1 MVLLKNLLFLIAV
14 SFAITSCNS
23 TRTALFDQYSY
34 EKTIEL
40 KVETDQLINKANTT
54 YTTNKDE
61 IEKYLLDKEENRKK
75 EIKAE
80 ESAALLKA
88 ETAAKQ
94 TNLSKFLVNVEARI
108 YAQLS
113 KQLADQMFTDSGATS
128 GTMDF
133 QGTNISWVKTGTDVT
148 LTIIEAN
155 GSRTE
160 ITVPIASFA
169 F

>member
-1 MVLLKNLLFLIAV
+1 MPAV
-14 SFAITSCNS
+14 SSA
-23 TRTALFDQYSY
+23 
-34 EKTIEL
+34 EL
-40 KVETDQLINKANTT
+40 IHNFQSPAFIPGNGFSQHVLSIYQL
-54 YTTNKDE
+54 
-61 IEKYLLDKEENRKK
+61 EEAKKK
-75 EIKAE
+75 EIRAE
-80 ESAALLKA
+80 EAAAILKA

-94 TNLSKFLVNVEARI
+94 TNLAKFLVNVEARI

-113 KQLADQMFTDSGATS
+113 KQLADQMFTEGSATS

-148 LTIIEAN
+148 LTIIESN

-160 ITVPIASFA
+160 IVVPIASFA

>member
-1 MVLLKNLLFLIAV
+1 MKKLLLALIVIPSVCSAELIHNFQSPAFIPGNGFSQHVLSI
-14 SFAITSCNS
+14 
-23 TRTALFDQYSY
+23 Y
-34 EKTIEL
+34 
-40 KVETDQLINKANTT
+40 QL
-54 YTTNKDE
+54 
-61 IEKYLLDKEENRKK
+61 EEAKKK
-75 EIKAE
+75 EIRAE
-80 ESAALLKA
+80 EAAAILKA

-113 KQLADQMFTDSGATS
+113 KQLADQMFAEGTGNS
-128 GTMDF
+128 GTMNF

-148 LTIIEAN
+148 LTIIESN

-160 ITVPIASFA
+160 IVVPIASFA

>member
-1 MVLLKNLLFLIAV
+1 MKSKFVVIFGLCLTSLSASAELIHNFQSPAFIPGNGYSQHVLSV
-14 SFAITSCNS
+14 
-23 TRTALFDQYSY
+23 Y
-34 EKTIEL
+34 
-40 KVETDQLINKANTT
+40 QL
-54 YTTNKDE
+54 
-61 IEKYLLDKEENRKK
+61 EENKKK
-75 EIKAE
+75 EIKSE
-80 ESAALLKA
+80 ELAAIAKA

-113 KQLADQMFTDSGATS
+113 KQLADQMFAEGGGNSGS
-128 GTMDF
+128 MNF
-133 QGTNISWVKTGTDVT
+133 QGTSISWVKTGTDVT

-155 GSRTE
+155 GGRTE

>member
-1 MVLLKNLLFLIAV
+1 VHQFQSPAFIPGTGYSSHVLSI
-14 SFAITSCNS
+14 
-23 TRTALFDQYSY
+23 Y
-34 EKTIEL
+34 
-40 KVETDQLINKANTT
+40 QL
-54 YTTNKDE
+54 
-61 IEKYLLDKEENRKK
+61 EENKKK

-113 KQLADQMFTDSGATS
+113 KQLADQMFSEGGGDSGS
-128 GTMDF
+128 MDF
-133 QGTNISWVKTGTDVT
+133 QGTNISWVKSSTDVT

>member
-1 MVLLKNLLFLIAV
+1 MFKRALVLLLV
-14 SFAITSCNS
+14 SASSLAQAELVHNFQSPAFIPGNG
-23 TRTALFDQYSY
+23 YSQHVLSIY
-34 EKTIEL
+34 
-40 KVETDQLINKANTT
+40 QL
-54 YTTNKDE
+54 
-61 IEKYLLDKEENRKK
+61 EENKKK

-80 ESAALLKA
+80 EAAAIAKA
-88 ETAAKQ
+88 EAAAKQ

-113 KQLADQMFTDSGATS
+113 KQLADQMFAEGTGNS
-128 GTMDF
+128 GTMNF
-133 QGTNISWVKTGTDVT
+133 QGTNISWVKSASDVT
-148 LTIIEAN
+148 LTIIESN

>member
-1 MVLLKNLLFLIAV
+1 MFKRALVLLLV
-14 SFAITSCNS
+14 SASSLAQAELVHNFQSPAFIPGNG
-23 TRTALFDQYSY
+23 YSQHVLSIY
-34 EKTIEL
+34 
-40 KVETDQLINKANTT
+40 QL
-54 YTTNKDE
+54 
-61 IEKYLLDKEENRKK
+61 EENKKK

-80 ESAALLKA
+80 EAAKIAKA
-88 ETAAKQ
+88 EAAAKQ

-113 KQLADQMFTDSGATS
+113 KQLADQMFAEGTGNS
-128 GTMDF
+128 GTMNF
-133 QGTNISWVKTGTDVT
+133 QGTNISWVKSASDVT
-148 LTIIEAN
+148 LTIIESN

>member
-1 MVLLKNLLFLIAV
+1 MCRKAIVSAALIFACAHAQAELVHQFQSPAFIPGNGYSSHVLSI
-14 SFAITSCNS
+14 
-23 TRTALFDQYSY
+23 Y
-34 EKTIEL
+34 
-40 KVETDQLINKANTT
+40 QL
-54 YTTNKDE
+54 
-61 IEKYLLDKEENRKK
+61 EENRKK

-94 TNLSKFLVNVEARI
+94 TNLAKFLVNVEARI

-113 KQLADQMFTDSGATS
+113 KQLADQLFTEGGGDS

-133 QGTNISWVKTGTDVT
+133 QGTTISWVKSATEVT
-148 LTIIEAN
+148 LTIIEATGGTTN
-155 GSRTE
+155 